1 MAQLVAW
8 LRKMPRYAV
17 VLLTLAVLI
26 AGAALG
32 YYASAT
38 FGATTVTGQL
48 NSGGSGESYKWGGQ
62 RLLLQSAE
70 ERRDSTCVISGA
82 DGAEQSV
89 RVPRNTTRGMFNTPD
104 FAEVAPQPGTA
115 TITCSRTVR
124 VSAGDAAVD
133 RARTVN
139 SPLFRAGVP
148 ALVAIPVLAAVG
160 IPVLRRRRG
169 AKGAS

>member
-1 MAQLVAW
+1 M
-8 LRKMPRYAV
+8 
-17 VLLTLAVLI
+17 
-26 AGAALG
+26 
-32 YYASAT
+32 
-38 FGATTVTGQL
+38 GATGD
-48 NSGGSGESYKWGGQ
+48 SYEWDGQ

-70 ERRDSTCVISGA
+70 ERRDSTCVISGQ
-82 DGAEQSV
+82 DGAQQSV

-104 FAEVAPQPGTA
+104 FAEVAPQPGTTA
-115 TITCSRTVR
+115 TITCSRTVN

-133 RARTVN
+133 RARTVH